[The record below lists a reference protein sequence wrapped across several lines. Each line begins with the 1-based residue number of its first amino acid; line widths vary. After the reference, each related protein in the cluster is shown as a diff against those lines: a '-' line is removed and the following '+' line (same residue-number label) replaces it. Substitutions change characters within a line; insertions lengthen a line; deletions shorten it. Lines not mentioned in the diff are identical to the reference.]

1 MNSLENNTI
10 VLERKGPSLWITI
23 NREDKRNALNAEVL
37 DGIRQAVIGA
47 ARDPDIRVLVLTG
60 QGHKAFCAGADL
72 KGGAAVFATERDD
85 TSTDFGRL
93 AREFRHIGIPSIA
106 RINGDC
112 VAGGM
117 ALMSLCDLA
126 VATEAARFGLP
137 EAKVGVYPM
146 QVMVYLRKLLL
157 PRQVNELVLTGE
169 LISALKAQTMG
180 LVNRV
185 VAQQQ
190 LDGEVDRLIEQI
202 LALSPAALKKGQDA
216 IHAMEGM
223 SFEEALAFAESQI
236 ALMST
241 SSHAQEGMAAFN
253 EKRPPQWAQRVK
265 P

>member
-1 MNSLENNTI
+1 
-10 VLERKGPSLWITI
+10 
-23 NREDKRNALNAEVL
+23 
-37 DGIRQAVIGA
+37 
-47 ARDPDIRVLVLTG
+47 
-60 QGHKAFCAGADL
+60 
-72 KGGAAVFATERDD
+72 
-85 TSTDFGRL
+85 
-93 AREFRHIGIPSIA
+93 
-106 RINGDC
+106 
-112 VAGGM
+112 
-117 ALMSLCDLA
+117 
-126 VATEAARFGLP
+126 
-137 EAKVGVYPM
+137 
-146 QVMVYLRKLLL
+146 LRKLLL

-202 LALSPAALKKGQDA
+202 IALSPAALKKGQDA

-241 SSHAQEGMAAFN
+241 SGHAQEGMAAFN
-253 EKRPPQWAQRVK
+253 EKRSPQWAQRVK